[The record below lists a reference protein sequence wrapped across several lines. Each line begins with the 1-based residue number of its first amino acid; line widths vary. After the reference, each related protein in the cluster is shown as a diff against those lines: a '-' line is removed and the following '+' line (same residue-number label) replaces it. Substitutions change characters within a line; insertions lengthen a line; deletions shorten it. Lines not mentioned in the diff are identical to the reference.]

1 VPANGGPGIPAAK
14 GWDSPAGSLIPA
26 LMDDEAF
33 EIGAFDPQPGSAAD
47 QDHRSPIGANPSAFQ
62 ISLPTP

>member
-1 VPANGGPGIPAAK
+1 
-14 GWDSPAGSLIPA
+14 
-26 LMDDEAF
+26 MDDEAF